1 MHHIHKDTL
10 VFRNPLDTV
19 CLAATFMLM
28 IMIVSNCFFFNF
40 IAHMQAPL
48 GANSICFDLLRI
60 GCTTNPQR
68 MESLQQQVTT
78 TSRTAQVHNKSN
90 SHNRSTASQQWVAV
104 DMNIHGYIHVL
115 ISDMGCPMD
124 ISMDICAKIIFS
136 VPVSPTRHWK
146 AFWWG
151 RHAAHKAAKENV
163 A

>member
-19 CLAATFMLM
+19 MHYRSRCDIYAYDHDRLQL
-28 IMIVSNCFFFNF
+28 FFYF

-136 VPVSPTRHWK
+136 VPVSPTRH
-146 AFWWG
+146 
-151 RHAAHKAAKENV
+151 
-163 A
+163 